1 MWNILT
7 KSFHSNEM
15 LLFFNSEDA
24 DDTEPESETCSSGS
38 GSDGVSGC
46 TDSGGPAKSR
56 SKRFL
61 RLPLLTTLGVQSRLI
76 IPQIP
81 VALS

>member
-1 MWNILT
+1 MWHILT

-15 LLFFNSEDA
+15 LLFLNSEDA
-24 DDTEPESETCSSGS
+24 DTEPESETCSS

>member
-1 MWNILT
+1 MWHILT
-7 KSFHSNEM
+7 KRFHSNEM
-15 LLFFNSEDA
+15 LLFLNSEDA
-24 DDTEPESETCSSGS
+24 DTEPESETCSSGS
-38 GSDGVSGC
+38 SSDGVSGC